1 VPQALLMEVFEI
13 NEQLD
18 EVKAGRAS
26 VEEVDSLR
34 AQIKEKRERFDKE
47 LEKASLD
54 WDELVQSGAPEAA
67 RKEHLAKLAEILS
80 ESSYIRN
87 LERDLEK

>member
-1 VPQALLMEVFEI
+1 MEVFEI

-26 VEEVDSLR
+26 AGELNSLR
-34 AQIKEKRERFDKE
+34 AQIREKRDKFDSE
-47 LEKASLD
+47 LEKASLE
-54 WDELVQSGAPEAA
+54 WDQLIQKGAPEAK
-67 RKEHLAKLAEILS
+67 RKEQLAKLTEIVS

-87 LERDLEK
+87 LEEELEEA